1 MTKSYKVNILIMIG
15 FVIIMIYVIIMS
27 KCASYTRY
35 SRSKKKKK
43 KKKKPMAEK
52 ETMNTF
58 FFYFELFVTP
68 RNCLAS
74 EELKY
79 KLILILIRFY
89 YIITLIVFPLL

>member
-1 MTKSYKVNILIMIG
+1 
-15 FVIIMIYVIIMS
+15 MS

-35 SRSKKKKK
+35 SRSKKTKTKKT
-43 KKKKPMAEK
+43 PMAEK
-52 ETMNTF
+52 ETMNKY

-68 RNCLAS
+68 RYCLAS